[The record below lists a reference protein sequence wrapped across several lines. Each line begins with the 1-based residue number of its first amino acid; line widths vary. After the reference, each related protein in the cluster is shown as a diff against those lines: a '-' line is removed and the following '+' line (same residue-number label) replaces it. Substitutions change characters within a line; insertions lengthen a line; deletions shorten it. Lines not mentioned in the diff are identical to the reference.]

1 MPPFVA
7 LYLRIEL
14 NFGLQLILYCLHV
27 LESYSNL
34 VIDRLITVMSVTK
47 FEQNVVRRKLNLCIL
62 FQTDLFRAVSRPQTS
77 CEAGWAATNGELYP
91 SLKYFFP
98 HSKFKVFC
106 MASRDKEVVT
116 TFCL

>member
-1 MPPFVA
+1 MSPFVA

-47 FEQNVVRRKLNLCIL
+47 FEQNVVRRKLNLC
-62 FQTDLFRAVSRPQTS
+62 FFVSNGPFRAVSRPQTS
-77 CEAGWAATNGELYP
+77 CEAGWAATNGNYTP
-91 SLKYFFP
+91 
-98 HSKFKVFC
+98 
-106 MASRDKEVVT
+106 R
-116 TFCL
+116 